1 MGRVLEAE
9 VTGHADGIIAGGGK
23 EESSMTPEVPAEA
36 PRGWYNPFLG
46 LDMASHVSFTW
57 VTVNYVPKHSTY
69 FLSPCLYRF
78 LGFVYV

>member
-36 PRGWYNPFLG
+36 PRGWYHPQTTG
-46 LDMASHVSFTW
+46 MAV
-57 VTVNYVPKHSTY
+57 
-69 FLSPCLYRF
+69 
-78 LGFVYV
+78 